1 MVTIGRPLPVGK
13 KLRTWARNES
23 DTTMATNENAQNAPA
38 TPASIHPT
46 AGSGM
51 AGQTKGKTVVE
62 DAVVAKV
69 AGIAVR
75 EVPGVYGLGKGV
87 ARMVGAVREAV
98 GSADLTQGVSVEVG
112 QTQVAADVL
121 IVAEYPVPLQELGDR
136 VRAAVAHAITELV
149 GMEIAEI
156 NVTIS
161 DVHVASDDNKNE
173 DGEGGEGARV
183 R

>member
-1 MVTIGRPLPVGK
+1 
-13 KLRTWARNES
+13 
-23 DTTMATNENAQNAPA
+23 MATNENAQNTPV
-38 TPASIHPT
+38 TPASVHPT
-46 AGSGM
+46 AGFG
-51 AGQTKGKTVVE
+51 ATGQAKGKTVVE

-75 EVPGVYGLGKGV
+75 DVPGVYGLGSGV

-112 QTQVAADVL
+112 QTQVAADVM
-121 IVAEYPVPLQELGDR
+121 IVAEYPVPLQDLGDR

-161 DVHVASDDNKNE
+161 DVHVASDDNKG
-173 DGEGGEGARV
+173 DGGEGDAGARV

>member
-1 MVTIGRPLPVGK
+1 
-13 KLRTWARNES
+13 
-23 DTTMATNENAQNAPA
+23 MATNENEQNSPVTPA
-38 TPASIHPT
+38 TIHPT
-46 AGSGM
+46 TGSGTTGH
-51 AGQTKGKTVVE
+51 AQGKTVVE

-75 EVPGVYGLGKGV
+75 DVPGVYGLGSGV
-87 ARMVGAVREAV
+87 ARMVGAVRDAV
-98 GSADLTQGVSVEVG
+98 GSTDLAQGVSVEVG
-112 QTQVAADVL
+112 ETQVAADVS
-121 IVAEYPVPLQELGDR
+121 IVAEYPVPLQDLGDR

-161 DVHVASDDNKNE
+161 DVHVASDDDNKSQG
-173 DGEGGEGARV
+173 GEGNGGARV